1 MRQLFYLLIFVL
13 LYFIYRYKKRSEYY
27 DSNNNI
33 FKIDKPENW
42 SVLPLYKKISYFN
55 NIITNDYAPYVDKI
69 LAKDI
74 VYNIC
79 GDQIKI
85 PKIIRILKNPDDIH
99 DSDISDNHLVKAS
112 HGSGWLIDLEKN
124 KDITDIKQ
132 KLNSWNKIY
141 SSTEKQYTYLTPKFF
156 IEEKIICAYNGLSGS
171 ALDIKL
177 YCFYGDP
184 KIILIKFNNKLNFY
198 SIDFEPIR
206 ELEFDFEIPV
216 LMDHI
221 INLAKKLSNQFE
233 FVRMDFYIGIDGIY
247 FSEFTFTPKSGH
259 QRFSDE
265 TEIEYG
271 KYW

>member
-55 NIITNDYAPYVDKI
+55 NVITNDYAPYVDKI

-99 DSDISDNHLVKAS
+99 DSDINDNHLVKAS
-112 HGSGWLIDLEKN
+112 HGSGWLIDL
-124 KDITDIKQ
+124 
-132 KLNSWNKIY
+132 
-141 SSTEKQYTYLTPKFF
+141 
-156 IEEKIICAYNGLSGS
+156 
-171 ALDIKL
+171 
-177 YCFYGDP
+177 
-184 KIILIKFNNKLNFY
+184 
-198 SIDFEPIR
+198 
-206 ELEFDFEIPV
+206 
-216 LMDHI
+216 
-221 INLAKKLSNQFE
+221 KK
-233 FVRMDFYIGIDGIY
+233 
-247 FSEFTFTPKSGH
+247 K
-259 QRFSDE
+259 
-265 TEIEYG
+265 
-271 KYW
+271 